1 MSRTCGQC
9 KWFTPAGVDYADV
22 MVCRPPM
29 PLAFQHPTH
38 DVVAPTHKTRD
49 ATNCECF
56 APRVCETCHC
66 MKYVAIMKDGKQSG
80 VRECP
85 TCKKEQP

>member
-38 DVVAPTHKTRD
+38 KTRD

-56 APRVCETCHC
+56 SPRVCETCGGSGGY
-66 MKYVAIMKDGKQSG
+66 KVDGQLYYTD
-80 VRECP
+80 CP
-85 TCKKEQP
+85 DCKKEQP